1 MSLFLH
7 MHTPMIFLFTVTEVS
22 ACYNA
27 GLVTS
32 GAHDFPQWGI
42 FALSEVQP
50 LPRRF
55 RSVFFLLLNFFHNVS
70 LDTIW

>member
-7 MHTPMIFLFTVTEVS
+7 MHTPMIFLFTLTEVS

-50 LPRRF
+50 LPRHF
-55 RSVFFLLLNFFHNVS
+55 SFFPSSELLP
-70 LDTIW
+70 